1 MAHTNYTPQLTAS
14 ACFTFDGNG
23 NLKMLE
29 GTAATLQN
37 VSNECRCF
45 TDDLYF
51 YAEHG
56 IDWFS
61 DQLGKPVQKA
71 VTAARMRDA
80 ALSVEGVEAVE
91 AVEIDDV
98 DSRARTLT
106 GRITIRTTEGDHGR
120 SEI

>member
-71 VTAARMRDA
+71 VTRALRVIAENVATLDAARRPEADETRCRNMADA
-80 ALSVEGVEAVE
+80 LE
-91 AVEIDDV
+91 EIANYL
-98 DSRARTLT
+98 RR
-106 GRITIRTTEGDHGR
+106 
-120 SEI
+120 

>member
-71 VTAARMRDA
+71 VTAARLR
-80 ALSVEGVEAVE
+80 
-91 AVEIDDV
+91 